1 MLFEKTIYENDFPIN
16 MRIMQVVEYPIH
28 YHHDIEFVY
37 VLKGEV
43 RLKDVCSNYLLKEG
57 DLFTINGHEVH
68 GLTATDKDNVV
79 AVIQISNRFFTQY
92 FPSLGK
98 ACFMTGGKN
107 DTHNKLDQLR
117 KILLRIL
124 LIRRRCGG
132 GARLGGGRGDS
143 LRLQPGRPERGVPVR
158 VRAGSAGGMPVRG
171 ARRERERAGAAA
183 RRLVLHEGS
192 GPAGACHPRLQE
204 ILSPNSIFLFTND
217 TNGRKMSPNSKLSS
231 DSI

>member
-124 LIRRRCGG
+124 LNYSCKSFNYKNDCTYQMIDAVRYLNEHFNLFAFEGQDV
-132 GARLGGGRGDS
+132 LNFKS
-143 LRLQPGRPERGVPVR
+143 NNPVIVERISRIINYVY
-158 VRAGSAGGMPVRG
+158 
-171 ARRERERAGAAA
+171 
-183 RRLVLHEGS
+183 
-192 GPAGACHPRLQE
+192 
-204 ILSPNSIFLFTND
+204 
-217 TNGRKMSPNSKLSS
+217 
-231 DSI
+231 